1 MRFFAVSIFLF
12 EHFLYKLRKYIL
24 QKFSRASDCC
34 TRFLFLL

>member
-12 EHFLYKLRKYIL
+12 EHFLYKLRNDIL
-24 QKFSRASDCC
+24 RKFSRVSDCC